1 MICRPD
7 AERDIVETPAL
18 VEVVADVVDLLF
30 ASLGLD
36 LFGGQWRKLRNRSAR
51 RRQTPTHTHNSAQGA
66 KVHQRICLFKL
77 KLQRAYRD
85 NFVEYQPFGRLE
97 LPVDQRFSQR
107 GYFLRRI

>member
-7 AERDIVETPAL
+7 AERDIVEAPAL

-51 RRQTPTHTHNSAQGA
+51 RALQTACEQKRQTPTHTHNSAQGA

-77 KLQRAYRD
+77 KLYRAYRD
-85 NFVEYQPFGRLE
+85 NLVEYQPFG
-97 LPVDQRFSQR
+97 
-107 GYFLRRI
+107 

>member
-36 LFGGQWRKLRNRSAR
+36 LFGGQWRKLRNWSAR
-51 RRQTPTHTHNSAQGA
+51 RA
-66 KVHQRICLFKL
+66 
-77 KLQRAYRD
+77 
-85 NFVEYQPFGRLE
+85 
-97 LPVDQRFSQR
+97 
-107 GYFLRRI
+107 